1 MGFIWSIIIGIVAG
15 YLAGKIMRGGG
26 FGVIVNLIL
35 GIIGGVLGGW
45 VFSLLGISA
54 GGILGSLI
62 TSTVGAI
69 LLVLPA
75 AKIAA
80 SLITMFPNKSMER
93 ETYEEMKK
101 HSEGLLSMADLVVT
115 SKDQVVNL
123 AYTVIVDGN
132 VYAYTEKTG
141 QKLNLMSKH
150 IETILK
156 TNQCRGNVKILIISP
171 VL

>member
-69 LLVLPA
+69 LLLWIA
-75 AKIAA
+75 IQQIQRGLRRRAQLSNHILHGNKI
-80 SLITMFPNKSMER
+80 SRNFS
-93 ETYEEMKK
+93 Y
-101 HSEGLLSMADLVVT
+101 G
-115 SKDQVVNL
+115 
-123 AYTVIVDGN
+123 
-132 VYAYTEKTG
+132 
-141 QKLNLMSKH
+141 
-150 IETILK
+150 
-156 TNQCRGNVKILIISP
+156 II
-171 VL
+171 

>member
-35 GIIGGVLGGW
+35 GIIGGVLGCW

-69 LLVLPA
+69 LLLW
-75 AKIAA
+75 IG
-80 SLITMFPNKSMER
+80 SLFNKSKE
-93 ETYEEMKK
+93 
-101 HSEGLLSMADLVVT
+101 V
-115 SKDQVVNL
+115 
-123 AYTVIVDGN
+123 
-132 VYAYTEKTG
+132 
-141 QKLNLMSKH
+141 
-150 IETILK
+150 
-156 TNQCRGNVKILIISP
+156 
-171 VL
+171 

>member
-69 LLVLPA
+69 FVIMDRLAIQQIQRGLRRRAQLSNHILHGN
-75 AKIAA
+75 KI
-80 SLITMFPNKSMER
+80 SRNFS
-93 ETYEEMKK
+93 Y
-101 HSEGLLSMADLVVT
+101 G
-115 SKDQVVNL
+115 
-123 AYTVIVDGN
+123 
-132 VYAYTEKTG
+132 
-141 QKLNLMSKH
+141 
-150 IETILK
+150 
-156 TNQCRGNVKILIISP
+156 II
-171 VL
+171 